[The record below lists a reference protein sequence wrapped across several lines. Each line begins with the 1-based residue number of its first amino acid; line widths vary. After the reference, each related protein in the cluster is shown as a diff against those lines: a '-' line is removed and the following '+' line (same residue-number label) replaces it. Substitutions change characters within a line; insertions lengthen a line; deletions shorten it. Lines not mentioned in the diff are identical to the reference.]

1 MEQAFSSMALLL
13 ASCLRSS
20 QASQNSMFSS
30 LYSVRRNSR
39 KTFRPAGF
47 LISLSNDWDHNR
59 ISSTEGLV
67 LSGDKRRLFLI
78 HTEGVF
84 RKFKQIPPWPHGKD
98 SMRGN
103 VCLCFPSVF
112 RKRAVFKSVLLSQVS
127 TVSFTKAA
135 AGISLRTKSCCG
147 SHKSEIRP
155 NVLKCARCSEE
166 SMSEQAQ
173 LQSDHRSSAERA
185 GPRGSAAGRMFPQWH
200 TLAWNE
206 KSIWEWEH
214 SMAHSPSFTV
224 YGFHLVILRYF
235 LPPPPPFPPL
245 LFIPDGETDMI
256 KTAFRK

>member
-206 KSIWEWEH
+206 KKHLGVGAQHGTLTKLH
-214 SMAHSPSFTV
+214 SLWVPSCYPAIFSSTSSSVSAAPLHSWRWDW
-224 YGFHLVILRYF
+224 H
-235 LPPPPPFPPL
+235 
-245 LFIPDGETDMI
+245 D